1 VAACGRE
8 RQRAMIENEIYS
20 CERRRKERERERE
33 QGGAW
38 GSKIFGHFGQ
48 HTIFFAKNHFSF
60 IGQRWTGENYMVFSA
75 ATVWLAKIIGAIVF
89 IP

>member
-1 VAACGRE
+1 MRSIRVRDVG
-8 RQRAMIENEIYS
+8 
-20 CERRRKERERERE
+20 KRERERE

-38 GSKIFGHFGQ
+38 GSKIFGHFRR
-48 HTIFFAKNHFSF
+48 HTNFFAKNHFSF
-60 IGQRWTGENYMVFSA
+60 IGQRWTGENYTVFSA